1 MLLPYISF
9 LASTLLDFFQYI
21 ILIIMFC
28 LNLPTEHWQALNGQQ
43 LSKSKQVYPR
53 IWTENGLK
61 QVEKVF
67 GTNTNTTF
75 CEFLFFLLFSKGT
88 EGSKGPFCAE
98 VHTLINCIVKNWT
111 DLELHAIWKIAHLPA
126 QSLWRFLSLKIIL
139 SQAFFFPLH
148 NPKIVRTKKQ
158 LPIKGGF
165 FSESAMCFSNLQIS
179 QKKILNHY
187 PELEI

>member
-21 ILIIMFC
+21 ILIIMLC

-126 QSLWRFLSLKIIL
+126 QSLWRFLSPKIIL
-139 SQAFFFPLH
+139 SQAFFFHYTTQRQFAQKSSFPL
-148 NPKIVRTKKQ
+148 KVAFFQKVRCV
-158 LPIKGGF
+158 F
-165 FSESAMCFSNLQIS
+165 QIS
-179 QKKILNHY
+179 KSPKKRF
-187 PELEI
+187 

>member
-1 MLLPYISF
+1 MTFQLR
-9 LASTLLDFFQYI
+9 TLQSQTF
-21 ILIIMFC
+21 
-28 LNLPTEHWQALNGQQ
+28 NHQ
-43 LSKSKQVYPR
+43 LSTPMVQKFMVAKS
-53 IWTENGLK
+53 GLK
-61 QVEKVF
+61 SSWLKSLGLKGPWLRLRVEKSGVEMYFNQIMDWEWSKVEKVF

-126 QSLWRFLSLKIIL
+126 QSLWRFLSPKIIL

-148 NPKIVRTKKQ
+148 NPKIVRTKK
-158 LPIKGGF
+158 
-165 FSESAMCFSNLQIS
+165 
-179 QKKILNHY
+179 
-187 PELEI
+187 